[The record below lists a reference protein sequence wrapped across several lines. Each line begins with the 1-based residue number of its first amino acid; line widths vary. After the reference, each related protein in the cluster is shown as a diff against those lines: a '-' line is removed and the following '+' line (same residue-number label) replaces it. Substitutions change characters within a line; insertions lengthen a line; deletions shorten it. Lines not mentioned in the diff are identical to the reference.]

1 MLIKSLATFIK
12 SVGEH
17 TFNTLTRLVDDKPIE
32 LTGLPAPKDEE
43 IKGIIKGVYDRD
55 HDEIKCINIDAEDEN
70 DV

>member
-17 TFNTLTRLVDDKPIE
+17 TFNTLTRLVDDKSIE
-32 LTGLPAPKDEE
+32 LTGLPAPKDKE
-43 IKGIIKGVYDRD
+43 IIIQDIYDGD
-55 HDEIKCINIDAEDEN
+55 LDETKCINIDAEDEN